1 MKIKIRPT
9 YQAEKVDKIKI
20 PYQQIAGKPYTSLI
34 STHQYMNLI
43 FVEHQCFLQSY
54 VYKSVKNG
62 PKTERTR
69 PRPSPF
75 YYSFEIPIHA
85 QTTDAVNQDHRGL
98 QTVFLVKDL
107 NNWCDLLLT
116 PILPQ
121 ALPPPIERVLYCLCS
136 KQLIIPHIGTY
147 QLYLR

>member
-1 MKIKIRPT
+1 MIADIFPPIFKNDMPHSYSMKIKTRPT

-43 FVEHQCFLQSY
+43 FAEHQCFLQSY

-85 QTTDAVNQDHRGL
+85 QTTD
-98 QTVFLVKDL
+98 
-107 NNWCDLLLT
+107 
-116 PILPQ
+116 I
-121 ALPPPIERVLYCLCS
+121 
-136 KQLIIPHIGTY
+136 
-147 QLYLR
+147 

>member
-20 PYQQIAGKPYTSLI
+20 PHQQIAGKPYTSLI

-43 FVEHQCFLQSY
+43 FAEHQCFFQLY
-54 VYKSVKNG
+54 VYNSVKNG

-69 PRPSPF
+69 SRPSPF

-85 QTTDAVNQDHRGL
+85 QTTD
-98 QTVFLVKDL
+98 
-107 NNWCDLLLT
+107 
-116 PILPQ
+116 I
-121 ALPPPIERVLYCLCS
+121 
-136 KQLIIPHIGTY
+136 
-147 QLYLR
+147 

>member
-1 MKIKIRPT
+1 MPHSYSMKIKTRPT

-43 FVEHQCFLQSY
+43 FAEHQCFLQSY

-75 YYSFEIPIHA
+75 YYSFEISIHA
-85 QTTDAVNQDHRGL
+85 QTTD
-98 QTVFLVKDL
+98 
-107 NNWCDLLLT
+107 
-116 PILPQ
+116 I
-121 ALPPPIERVLYCLCS
+121 
-136 KQLIIPHIGTY
+136 
-147 QLYLR
+147 